1 MRFNFKKIAALGASV
16 LLTGLSMGM
25 ATAATYPAPFVQG
38 GVANVA
44 IVVGSNAS
52 PTDTQSAANPISA
65 NLQTYLSSSG
75 GASLSG
81 EVVPLGSANS
91 EIYLNSSV
99 AGGRYSTITSAQLPT
114 TFADTTFSG
123 GSDTS
128 SVQFRVDLDPASSGN
143 KVIFDKQNSTSG
155 DPEYLL
161 QMSTN
166 TGTPLYNTT
175 IQFATPVNF
184 TDANNQGDTITLFGK
199 DYTVGTDSSL
209 TNGIVLLT
217 GAVPPLPL
225 STGDSQTVTVDG
237 VQHTVTLKGV
247 SSDKANIQVD
257 NDVKPVTSGQTVTI
271 GDISVGVTNLFP
283 DTSAVKGSA
292 NVLVGSNKMYLQNGN
307 SVKTSSSGTSLHTI
321 QGTKVYLTGGP
332 NATTQIKI
340 AVAATGSNTQN
351 VGTGQTFVDPV
362 FGTFGVTF
370 SGMSSSLSDSARD
383 TIKIANSG
391 EDTMQLTMTDAS
403 GTEGTFSF
411 AYNHS
416 GVYNMSNPDGQ
427 VYPYE
432 GANMSLNDYTI
443 LASGGKLMSG
453 SIYQITDLN
462 NDTGTSSDSVGI
474 QNVFSGDQP
483 QTSISSDGVATYY
496 GLDGNYEFH
505 YSGISGNPYH
515 VWQKNTN
522 AVSGEADGAFV
533 LYPAIAAK
541 GGARVQLYEPLSLS
555 LASLGAT
562 GTTVSAFEIPQ
573 GDSYKSVSVAYTN
586 GTNGYWTIGGSSS
599 ILTTDTGASVNVT
612 LDNGLIYN
620 FAGNGTANYTKVTLY
635 APHTATLITRPSVIV
650 LEPENDANVYNAI
663 VVATDD
669 PTDSKVGVSTSG
681 IYFTD
686 PTHYSSVLKS
696 NSKLTDYVDSFGSLV
711 QVDTSVSSQATAT
724 ITYPAQQSYA
734 QLYFGA
740 SSASVS
746 SGSNST
752 QTGMFVVSD
761 SQASSMS
768 GKNLIVVGGS
778 CVNSAAATLLGSS
791 QPLCTTDW
799 ESATGVGSGQ
809 FIVKSYNAA
818 NSNGL
823 VSGSNIAL
831 LVAGY
836 DAADTIAAANWLTT
850 ASNVDLSQ
858 AHKGTTSTGAVTVV
872 S

>member
-123 GSDTS
+123 GTDTS

-199 DYTVGTDSSL
+199 DYTVGTDSSK

-321 QGTKVYLTGGP
+321 QGTKVYITGGP

-416 GVYNMSNPDGQ
+416 GIYNMSNPDGQ

-541 GGARVQLYEPLSLS
+541 GGARVQLYDNLTLDLGSF
-555 LASLGAT
+555 GAT
-562 GTTVSAFEIPQ
+562 GIPVTAFQIPQ
-573 GDSYKSVSVAYTN
+573 GDSYKSIPVTVPTAGMWRIN
-586 GTNGYWTIGGSSS
+586 GDDLN
-599 ILTTDTGASVNVT
+599 ASAGVNVT
-612 LDNGLIYN
+612 LGNGLIYHFTQVSTN
-620 FAGNGTANYTKVTLY
+620 TTTVSLY

-650 LEPENDANVYNAI
+650 LEPENDANAYNAI